1 MSELEAGRRDIQQRQ
16 RSKQPAFLP
25 AALLQRFILLSKAFL
40 EDESPISLPE
50 EKKDVPSD
58 VCVSFLRVMTAA
70 VAFAPTSV
78 LDPRLRAV
86 NAVVTSAGYF
96 IGRCDGRISEEIR
109 AFFGAAAKAVREP
122 AMRAQLRADIVRE
135 GLLHW
140 FSFLIMNIAAESD
153 HDVSENAAMISLLTN
168 DVRWLLVS
176 CVVLASLSLQAFH
189 LLGITSII
197 TVCFTTTL
205 KCHVLLCCS
214 EHPLVS

>member
-1 MSELEAGRRDIQQRQ
+1 
-16 RSKQPAFLP
+16 
-25 AALLQRFILLSKAFL
+25 
-40 EDESPISLPE
+40 
-50 EKKDVPSD
+50 

-122 AMRAQLRADIVRE
+122 AMRAQLRAEIVRE
-135 GLLHW
+135 DLLHW

-153 HDVSENAAMISLLTN
+153 HDGSENAAMISLLTN
-168 DVRWLLVS
+168 DVRKVAVGFLLCSGV
-176 CVVLASLSLQAFH
+176 H
-189 LLGITSII
+189 LFTSISFAYNYNCMHSI
-197 TVCFTTTL
+197 INDFEVPCTGSLFGTSLAV
-205 KCHVLLCCS
+205 
-214 EHPLVS
+214 VS